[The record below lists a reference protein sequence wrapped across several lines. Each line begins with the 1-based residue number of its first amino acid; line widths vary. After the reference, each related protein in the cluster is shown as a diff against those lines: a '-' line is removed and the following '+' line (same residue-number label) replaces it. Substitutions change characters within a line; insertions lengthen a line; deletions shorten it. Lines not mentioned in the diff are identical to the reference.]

1 MLSNSLSLLLRH
13 MAYHLIK
20 PGWIESTGSTKE
32 NQRIKELYRLNI
44 LDSEPEER
52 FDLLLSLIKQLIGGK
67 FAFISLVDKNRLWF
81 KSKIG
86 TNETETPRSWSFCT
100 HTIEQPDHILSI
112 EDTLKDERFYAN
124 PLVCNPP
131 YIRSYLGC
139 TINSPTDHAIGSVC
153 IFDTEPRQFTEIQRH
168 ELETITDIISREI
181 CRDQLVI
188 DKQNH
193 LIQQTLYDP
202 LTGLPAQQLF
212 MHRLES
218 ICKKKADQDFHLIV
232 MNIQRF
238 RIVNRMFGRIV
249 GDQLLCE
256 LASKIQSVLPL
267 EHYFAKLRDDRFA
280 ILLRGNSRQSTFL
293 LRLNIMLEHPL
304 ISSHPSLIIC
314 CSVGVAAI
322 TPEFCSRDEVFNQ
335 ANSVMRDAP
344 ELSQGVSFESYA
356 PNQEQLL
363 VRGFEIENRLRE
375 AIKENEFEMVYQPIV
390 QVIDGEMI
398 GVEALIR
405 WPWKEGQYLSPLEF
419 IPIAEESGLIRSLT
433 RWIIKTTCCE
443 FSNIYKQFTA
453 PLYLSVNIS
462 SADLL
467 DLSFTDYILKTL
479 NEYQLPASRLK
490 LEVTEHSVIKDINL
504 AVTQMQKLQEA
515 GVWFAIDDF
524 GTGHSSLRYLQ
535 LLPATVLKID
545 RSFINGVTSLERDA
559 TITRATI
566 ALAHSLN
573 KNVIAEGVE
582 KPEQAKFLREHNA
595 EYAQGWF
602 YARPVPI
609 NELLNYHPPFEIHKA
624 DE

>member
-1 MLSNSLSLLLRH
+1 MLSYSRPHLLRH
-13 MAYHLIK
+13 MTYHQIK
-20 PGWIESTGSTKE
+20 PGWIESTGSTQE

-52 FDLLLSLIKQLIGGK
+52 FDLLLSLIKQLIGGE
-67 FAFISLVDKNRLWF
+67 FVLLSLVDKHRQWF

-86 TNETETPRSWSFCT
+86 LEENEHPRSWSFCA
-100 HTIEQPDHILSI
+100 HTIEQPDHSLNV
-112 EDTLKDERFYAN
+112 EDTLKDDRFYSN
-124 PLVCNPP
+124 PLVINPP
-131 YIRSYLGC
+131 HIRSYLGC
-139 TINSPTDHAIGSVC
+139 AIKSPTDQSIGSVC
-153 IFDTEPRQFTEIQRH
+153 VLDTKPRQFTEKQIH
-168 ELETITDIISREI
+168 ELETITHIISREI
-181 CRDQLVI
+181 WRDQLVI
-188 DKQNH
+188 DEQNH

-212 MHRLES
+212 MHRLEA
-218 ICKKKADQDFHLIV
+218 ICGQKADQDFHLIV
-232 MNIQRF
+232 MNVQRF
-238 RIVNRMFGRIV
+238 RVVNRMYGRII

-256 LASKIQSVLPL
+256 LASKIQSILPL
-267 EHYFAKLRDDRFA
+267 EHYLAKLRDDRFA
-280 ILLRGNSRQSTFL
+280 ILLRGSREQSKFL
-293 LRLNIMLEHPL
+293 LRMNIILEQPL
-304 ISSHPSLIIC
+304 VPSHPNLIIC
-314 CSVGVAAI
+314 CSVGVSAI
-322 TPEFCSRDEVFNQ
+322 TPGFYNRDEVFNQ
-335 ANSVMRDAP
+335 ANSAMRAAP

-356 PNQEQLL
+356 PNQERML

-390 QVIDGEMI
+390 QVVDGEMI

-405 WPWKEGQYLSPLEF
+405 WPWKSGQYLSPLEF

-433 RWIIKTTCCE
+433 RWIIKTTCHE
-443 FSNIYKQFTA
+443 FSEIYEKFST

-467 DLSFTDYILKTL
+467 DLSFTNYILKTL
-479 NEYQLPASRLK
+479 NEYKLPASRLK
-490 LEVTEHSVIKDINL
+490 LEVTEHSVIKDIEL
-504 AVTQMQKLQEA
+504 AVAQMQKLQEA

-582 KPEQAKFLREHNA
+582 KPEQAKFLREHDA

-609 NELLNYHPPFEIHKA
+609 KELLNYHPPFDFHKSDA
-624 DE
+624 